1 MQRTLLIPLDKLNG
15 WLFGV
20 SAADNS
26 ISSAEDTTIRTIADE
41 LHLDHS
47 EFIAV
52 KSAYGSLLAT
62 RNRADETDPRR

>member
-1 MQRTLLIPLDKLNG
+1 MNSEWSRCSSSAIERIV
-15 WLFGV
+15 V
-20 SAADNS
+20 SSADEIELS
-26 ISSAEDTTIRTIADE
+26 AAEDTTIRSIADE

-62 RNRADETDPRR
+62 RSRTDETP